1 MATSGIYRKALS
13 VIVLGTLL
21 LSACTPIPVYQ
32 FPESSKA
39 KAYLSFEYTENNFS
53 LNLTNFGKQFAI
65 SSVGKISLID
75 GPLMCAEIHKNPR
88 KLFVLSHG
96 NPLISD
102 LNKDGAWVEAE
113 RKLIF
118 HAMSIPNPKNICGRV
133 ASFTPKAGGKYVI
146 HLDQSEDVSCS
157 VNVSEIIENQNN
169 ERTRTPVA
177 DFQLESCVPR
187 ER

>member
-1 MATSGIYRKALS
+1 MTTIGNYRQTLTAIALS
-13 VIVLGTLL
+13 AISLT
-21 LSACTPIPVYQ
+21 ACTAIPVYQ
-32 FPESSKA
+32 LPESTKA

-53 LNLTNFGKQFAI
+53 LNPTIFGKPFAI

-75 GPLMCAEIHKNPR
+75 GPLMCAEIHKNPQ
-88 KLFVLSHG
+88 KLFVISHG

-113 RKLIF
+113 RKLLF

-133 ASFTPKAGGKYVI
+133 ASFTPKAGEKYVI

-157 VNVSEIIENQNN
+157 VNVSKIIDNQNT
-169 ERTRTPVA
+169 ERTRAPVA
-177 DFQLESCVPR
+177 DFQLETCVPR
-187 ER
+187 AK